1 MTKKIYELS
10 KNEEDRAMEVHK
22 KSYVINGLAGAGSST
37 ASGIKFFNVMKTGGV
52 TAVNTTVGSG
62 DFIDPCRCVANM
74 FRAYN
79 IIGNDKYFT
88 AETAEDIKRA
98 KKVGG
103 AALIFGFQNT
113 LPILQNIN
121 WLEFFHKLGVRII
134 QLTYQKMNLVGCGCG
149 EIVASGK
156 DCGLSAFGVQV
167 VEEMNRLG
175 ILVDLSHV
183 GHETTMEAIELS
195 KAPVA
200 FTHTNVRALHD
211 FCRCKTDEEIKA
223 LAEKDG
229 VMGITALSK
238 FVRSRNKEGYYIP
251 ATMDEFLDHIDYVVD
266 LVGINHVAIG
276 TDIAE
281 FRTAEEY
288 EEGKLGTQGT
298 LNVEL
303 RSQKDVFIREEYYV
317 DGIPSI
323 GESLNITRG
332 LVARGYSDQEI
343 GKVQGSNFLS
353 LFEKVWK

>member
-1 MTKKIYELS
+1 MSKKYTELS
-10 KNEEDRAMEVHK
+10 SNEEDRALEVHK
-22 KSYVINGLAGAGSST
+22 KSFVINGLAGAGPSV
-37 ASGIKFFNVMKTGGV
+37 ASGIKFFNIMKKGGV

-62 DFIDPCRCVANM
+62 DFIDPCRCAANM
-74 FRAYN
+74 FRAFN
-79 IIGNDKYFT
+79 IVGSDRYFS
-88 AETAEDIKRA
+88 AEKPDDIRRA

-113 LPILQNIN
+113 LPILRNVN

-149 EIVASGK
+149 EVVGSGK
-156 DCGLSAFGVQV
+156 DCGLSQFGAQV

-183 GHETTMEAIELS
+183 GHQTTMDAIELS
-195 KAPVA
+195 KDPVA
-200 FTHTNVRALHD
+200 YTHTNVRALHD

-223 LAEKDG
+223 LAEKGG
-229 VMGITALSK
+229 VMGMTALSK
-238 FVRSRNKEGYYIP
+238 FVRPRDPQGYYVP
-251 ATMDEFLDHIDYVVD
+251 ATMSEFLDHIDYVVD
-266 LVGINHVAIG
+266 LVGVDHVGIG

-281 FRTAEEY
+281 FRTREEY
-288 EEGKLGTQGT
+288 EEGKLSTQGT

-303 RSQKDVFIREEYYV
+303 RQQKDVFIREKYYV

-332 LVARGYSDQEI
+332 LITRGYSDQEM
-343 GKVQGSNFLS
+343 GKILGGNFLR